1 MIVSFT
7 TAMGTRYHIDHT
19 KKEFV
24 QELPTQRTGPLFN
37 TPTVKIGKRVEIWTA
52 DADSKI
58 RVIST
63 APVKLREV
71 TLEQPV
77 QQP

>member
-7 TAMGTRYHIDHT
+7 TTMGTRYHIDHAN
-19 KKEFV
+19 KQFV
-24 QELPTQRTGPLFN
+24 QETPKHRAGPLFN

-52 DADSKI
+52 DTDSKI

>member
-7 TAMGTRYHIDHT
+7 TSMGTRYHIDHAN
-19 KKEFV
+19 KQFV
-24 QELPTQRTGPLFN
+24 QEVPTKRSGPLFN
-37 TPTVKIGKRVEIWTA
+37 TPVVRIGKRVEIWTT